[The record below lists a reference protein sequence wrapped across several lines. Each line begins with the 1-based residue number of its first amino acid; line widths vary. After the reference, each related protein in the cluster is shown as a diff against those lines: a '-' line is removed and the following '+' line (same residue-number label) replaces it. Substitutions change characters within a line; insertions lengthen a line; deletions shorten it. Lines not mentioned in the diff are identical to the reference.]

1 MNQTFTLYDN
11 EKKQIVDD
19 EITIIQFIDFYLS
32 DIEDLDSHPEK
43 HRRKCFL
50 MKLNHLARKK
60 EFVFRNFEFSKN

>member
-1 MNQTFTLYDN
+1 MRQTFTLYDN

-50 MKLNHLARKK
+50 MKLNHLAHKQQ
-60 EFVFRNFEFSKN
+60 FVFRNFEFSKN